1 MSLSD
6 PYAALRLRDFRCYL
20 ASSML
25 GILGFQVQILAV
37 RYEIFGRTDDYM
49 SLGWM
54 GLLMTLPAFLLTLP
68 AGQIADW
75 FDRRIVIACALAMA
89 AVGSIGLYLISIY
102 HGPLWMVYA
111 SILLRAT
118 AATFTQPAR
127 GALLPQIVPGDN
139 FANAITWNSSIMQT
153 ALMVGPALGGFI
165 AARSIPAA
173 YLTDAACMILSLGCI
188 AAINHRLPAKPRQPA
203 TVQTVMAGMRYV
215 FTTKIILATLTLDL
229 MATIFGGAVALLP
242 GFSKNIL
249 HVGAEGLGWLNAA
262 PAAGAVAMSGL
273 LAHFGPLKN
282 AGRALIIA
290 VIGFGAA
297 TALFGVSTSFPLSL
311 FLLFLTGAFD
321 NISVVVRH
329 TLVMALAP
337 EEMRGRIAAVN
348 SLFIGASNR
357 LSDFESGV
365 TAKLW
370 GPVASVVFGG
380 VGSIVSVVAATIK
393 WPELRHIGAL
403 EDLRP
408 AVSAPSEAAANPAAE
423 SNSDAAAR

>member
-68 AGQIADW
+68 AGQLADW
-75 FDRRIVIACALAMA
+75 FDRRIVIALALLTA
-89 AVGSIGLYLISIY
+89 AFGSMGLFLISIY

-111 SILLRAT
+111 CVLLRST
-118 AATFTQPAR
+118 AGTFTQPAR
-127 GALLPQIVPGDN
+127 GALLPQIVPRDD

-165 AARSIPAA
+165 AWWSIPAA
-173 YLTDAACMILSLGCI
+173 YLTDAGCMLLSILCI
-188 AAINHRLPAKPRQPA
+188 AAINHRLPAKPREPA
-203 TVQTVMAGMRYV
+203 TVKAVMAGLRYV
-215 FTTKIILATLTLDL
+215 FSTKVILATLTLDL
-229 MATIFGGAVALLP
+229 MATIFGGATALLP

-249 HVGAEGLGWLNAA
+249 HVGPQGLGWLNSA
-262 PAAGAVAMSGL
+262 PAAGAVVMSGV

-311 FLLFLTGAFD
+311 FLLFMTGAFD

-365 TAKLW
+365 TARFW

-380 VGSIVSVVAATIK
+380 VGSIVSVLAASIK

-403 EDLRP
+403 DALRP
-408 AVSAPSEAAANPAAE
+408 AANPSDTESAKESEAPAVVQ
-423 SNSDAAAR
+423 